1 MSIEKDLARYRKN
14 KDTVWRRLGNKCNH
28 PGCDCTENLQLDH
41 IDPLTKEYDVTPRLS
56 GRLAPLWDEIYK
68 CQLLCEK
75 HHKEKNL
82 REMDIIQ
89 KKRNEFVTI
98 SPLHYVPLLDEW
110 QKTYTIKTNHRD
122 GRALIRLLE
131 HISEVT
137 GKSYDTVVRRYW
149 ADIEFTRDLELLRN
163 WDSTEWK
170 PDTTQEQIVQ
180 MKSFLTEKIEKV
192 KKLYPKAYKYQVD
205 SLDEMEYSQEGEKQ
219 INYSKVIDKMI
230 NHPNAKGM
238 WSNFFD
244 RTVPYDEI
252 IKDTA

>member
-1 MSIEKDLARYRKN
+1 MSVEKDLARYRKN

-28 PGCDCTENLQLDH
+28 PGCDCTEDLQLDH

-89 KKRNEFVTI
+89 RKRKEFVTI
-98 SPLHYVPLLDEW
+98 TPLHYVPLLDEW
-110 QKTYTIKTNHRD
+110 QKTYTIDTKKKD
-122 GRALIRLLE
+122 GRALIKLLK
-131 HISEVT
+131 HISEET
-137 GKSYDTVVRRYW
+137 GKSYDTVVCRYW
-149 ADIEFTRDLELLRN
+149 ADIEFTRDLELLRD
-163 WDSTEWK
+163 WDNIEWK
-170 PDTTQEQIVQ
+170 SDTPQVEIDYF
-180 MKSFLTEKIEKV
+180 KNSLTKKIEKV
-192 KKLYPKAYKYQVD
+192 KKLFPTAYKYQVD
-205 SLDEMEYSQEGEKQ
+205 YQDEMEYSQEGEKP
-219 INYSKVIDKMI
+219 INYSKAIDKMI

-238 WSNFFD
+238 WSDFFD

-252 IKDTA
+252 VKDTP

>member
-14 KDTVWRRLGNKCNH
+14 KDTVWRRLGNKCSH

-41 IDPLTKEYDVTPRLS
+41 KDPLTKEYDVTPRLS

-89 KKRNEFVTI
+89 KKRKEFCSI

-110 QKTYTIKTNHRD
+110 QKTFTIDDKKKD
-122 GRALIRLLE
+122 GRALIKLLK
-131 HISEVT
+131 HISEET
-137 GKSYDTVVRRYW
+137 GRSYDAVLRRYW
-149 ADIEFTRDLELLRN
+149 MDIEFTKDLELLRD
-163 WDSTEWK
+163 WDNIKWTE
-170 PDTTQEQIVQ
+170 DATQEEIDYF
-180 MKSFLTEKIEKV
+180 KSHLTEKMEKV
-192 KKLYPKAYKYQVD
+192 KKLFPKAYKYQVD
-205 SLDEMEYSQEGEKQ
+205 YFEEMEYSQEGEKQ

-238 WSNFFD
+238 WSDFFD
-244 RTVPYDEI
+244 KTVPYDEI